1 MNIGFGIKKEGR
13 DEVQGENKSDE
24 GSVDV
29 PVSKY
34 LFKLRV
40 KLLKDGGRV
49 SGHG

>member
-1 MNIGFGIKKEGR
+1 MNIWFGVKEEGR
-13 DEVQGENKSDE
+13 DEVEGENKSDE

-34 LFKLRV
+34 LLKLIV

-49 SGHG
+49 SGHV